1 MNFITTV
8 VFPRHSATYSCG
20 ILCRR
25 KHPYAIFERK
35 ARFAV
40 RRVKVAVP
48 GQKKRVNDNQV
59 KGVKVM
65 KLRLIATIVTGAA
78 AATLWSA
85 AFGQANPQNSGY
97 VLFGYGTP
105 DKNLWRS
112 GSYGGTP
119 GVNDTLCW
127 RTGYWTP
134 AMAIVEC
141 DPDLVPKG
149 APPPPPAAAPVPPP
163 PPPPAPMAP
172 QVQKITLATK
182 ALFDFDKAVL
192 KPEGRTAIDT
202 AVISKLRDVTKLE
215 LVLVTGHTDRIG
227 SQAYNQKLSERRA
240 DAVRDYLVSKG
251 VAKDK
256 IETLGMGKTQPVPGV
271 VCNQPY
277 PKERKALIEC
287 LAPNRRVEVE
297 VKGEAVQ
304 R

>member
-1 MNFITTV
+1 
-8 VFPRHSATYSCG
+8 
-20 ILCRR
+20 
-25 KHPYAIFERK
+25 
-35 ARFAV
+35 
-40 RRVKVAVP
+40 
-48 GQKKRVNDNQV
+48 
-59 KGVKVM
+59 M

-105 DKNLWRS
+105 DKNIWRS

-149 APPPPPAAAPVPPP
+149 APPPPPAAAPAPPP

-202 AVISKLRDVTKLE
+202 AVIAKLRDVTKLE

-271 VCNQPY
+271 VCNQAY

-297 VKGEAVQ
+297 VKGEAVK

>member
-1 MNFITTV
+1 
-8 VFPRHSATYSCG
+8 
-20 ILCRR
+20 
-25 KHPYAIFERK
+25 
-35 ARFAV
+35 
-40 RRVKVAVP
+40 
-48 GQKKRVNDNQV
+48 
-59 KGVKVM
+59 M
-65 KLRLIATIVTGAA
+65 KLRLIATMVTGAA

-97 VLFGYGTP
+97 VLFGYGQP
-105 DKNLWRS
+105 NANIWRS
-112 GSYGGTP
+112 GSYGGKP
-119 GVNDTLCW
+119 GINDTLCW

-141 DPDLVPKG
+141 DPDLVPK
-149 APPPPPAAAPVPPP
+149 
-163 PPPPAPMAP
+163 PAPAP
-172 QVQKITLATK
+172 APAPAPTVQKITLAAK

-192 KPEGRTAIDT
+192 KPEGKAAIDRE
-202 AVISKLRDVTKLE
+202 VIAKLNDVAKLE

-240 DAVRDYLVSKG
+240 NAVRDYLVSKG
-251 VAKDK
+251 VARDK

-271 VCNQPY
+271 VCNQAY

-297 VKGEAVQ
+297 VKGDAIK